1 MGDLKSHWRW
11 GNLYGFQ
18 LYVEWKRTLVRQMG
32 QETLSMGEQQRLA
45 LMALAVNPE
54 VVLLDEP

>member
-11 GNLYGFQ
+11 GNLYEFQ
-18 LYVEWKRTLVRQMG
+18 LYVVWKRTLVRQMG